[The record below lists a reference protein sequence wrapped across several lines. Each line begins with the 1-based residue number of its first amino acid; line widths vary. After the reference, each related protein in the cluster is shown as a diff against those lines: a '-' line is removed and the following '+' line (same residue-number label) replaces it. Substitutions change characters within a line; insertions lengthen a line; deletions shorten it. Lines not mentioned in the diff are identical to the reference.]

1 MMNSRTNQGFTLVEI
16 MLSIALLM
24 VTVVAVMGVI
34 TSNSA
39 SNRLAHERETALNVA
54 AGQMERIFRD
64 LPANVDTYNEEE
76 ADFTTNELTFPD
88 GQPAQV
94 LTDVFPVE
102 GNPQLRDVVVQVI
115 WSDDMSP
122 VELRALR
129 RTI

>member
-1 MMNSRTNQGFTLVEI
+1 MVEI

-34 TSNSA
+34 SSNSA
-39 SNRLAHERETALNVA
+39 TNLLAHERETALNLA
-54 AGQMERIFRD
+54 AGQMERVFRD
-64 LPANVDTYNEEE
+64 LPANVDTYNEAE

-88 GQPAQV
+88 GRPGQV
-94 LTDVFPVE
+94 LTDVYQIE
-102 GNPQLRDVVVQVI
+102 GNPLLRDVVVRVI